1 MLLLE
6 RQISD
11 SYAYDGWSF
20 DVVGVFSSFEIMT
33 RVVSSKNSGE
43 IVNHEPPR
51 GYDNGTF
58 EVKYF
63 NGKSFSSFP
72 TDHYTYRE
80 IELDK
85 EI

>member
-43 IVNHEPPR
+43 IVN
-51 GYDNGTF
+51 
-58 EVKYF
+58 V
-63 NGKSFSSFP
+63 
-72 TDHYTYRE
+72 
-80 IELDK
+80 
-85 EI
+85 